1 MDDRPVQ
8 RIRRFGL
15 LVSGVGVTLMLVG
28 IVFSPA
34 ANGAAKSSAMSGN
47 SNNGDVK
54 VQDAG
59 DPNFPP
65 ENDPHVDC
73 PFDLVFY
80 NFDAAQQLTAT
91 LEGQPPSG
99 DGEQLVWGPTVVV
112 TDTDRFA
119 RIHIAAG
126 ALNLAGLGSH
136 PEGGANDF
144 DDKHAGARDGDE
156 PTFHLKLDVQMLA
169 GQHLFKHKVFWVGEC
184 ATGPATP
191 ATASTTSTTSTTSTS
206 IESVSAA
213 SSSTSTSSTTSVTVA
228 PGSSATVAGQSAS
241 RGTSTVLG
249 SAQAAPTSTAP
260 SGTSVSATSN
270 RSLPFTGGGA
280 VLGLLGVA
288 LTVSG
293 LVFAQAARRRA
304 KT

>member
-1 MDDRPVQ
+1 MDDQPVQ

-15 LVSGVGVTLMLVG
+15 LVSGVGVTLMLMGVM
-28 IVFSPA
+28 FSPS
-34 ANGAAKSSAMSGN
+34 ANGAARSSAMSAN

-99 DGEQLVWGPTVVV
+99 DGELVWGPTVVV
-112 TDTDRFA
+112 TDPDGFA

-126 ALNLAGLGSH
+126 TLNLAGLGSH
-136 PEGGANDF
+136 PEGGANDL
-144 DDKHAGARDGDE
+144 DDKHTGARDGDE
-156 PTFHLKLDVQMLA
+156 PTYHLKLDVQTLA

-184 ATGPATP
+184 ATGPAT
-191 ATASTTSTTSTTSTS
+191 ATTASTTSTTSTT
-206 IESVSAA
+206 IESVGPAT
-213 SSSTSTSSTTSVTVA
+213 SSTSTSSTTSVTVA
-228 PGSSATVAGQSAS
+228 SGPSATVAGQSAS

-249 SAQAAPTSTAP
+249 AAQAAPTSTAP
-260 SGTSVSATSN
+260 SGTASVSATSN

-280 VLGLLGVA
+280 VLLLFGVA